1 MKATF
6 AAFEKAFAK
15 LAPSFINSLI
25 LNIPATI
32 ISALLGSL
40 NGYILSKWR
49 FKGANIIFVLMLFGM
64 FIPYQSILIPL
75 VQFLQTIG
83 LYGNLFGL
91 IIVHIIYGLPITT
104 LIFRNYYSEIPDE
117 LIEAAHVDGQGIIGT
132 YLYIIFP
139 ISLPGRCF

>member
-25 LNIPATI
+25 LNVPATI

-40 NGYILSKWR
+40 NGYILSKLR
-49 FKGANIIFVLMLFGM
+49 FKGANIIFVL
-64 FIPYQSILIPL
+64 IPL
-75 VQFLQTIG
+75 VQFLQ
-83 LYGNLFGL
+83 

-117 LIEAAHVDGQGIIGT
+117 LIEAAHVDGQGIIGN